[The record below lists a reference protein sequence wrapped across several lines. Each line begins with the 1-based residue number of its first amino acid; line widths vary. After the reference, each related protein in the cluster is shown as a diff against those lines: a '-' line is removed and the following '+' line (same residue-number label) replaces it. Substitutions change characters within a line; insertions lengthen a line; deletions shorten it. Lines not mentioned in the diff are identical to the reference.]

1 MKKQLQLDD
10 AFDGETAELSDEL
23 YEALGELRPD
33 PKGFR
38 EGVQDRIDAAEANAS
53 AVPSAKLNAFARRA
67 AAFFPP
73 VLLGKGA
80 AKLGV
85 GAPVAAKM
93 GTKFLP
99 GLLVFPVVSIIMVFF
114 TLLIGLKTIFTRADG
129 QQRQDRDEA
138 NIDTKLWW
146 GRFWLPFAL
155 MTVLSFILMFKVP
168 GDAFALLITIS
179 TLSFLGV
186 YASLVRAGL
195 ATRREV
201 GMRASIA
208 MIWLMGLSLQMASP
222 LQRLD
227 DSIAYGWLVPLF
239 LIIGSTCCA
248 ILGKP
253 EAKSNQKGY
262 RWRTPLLLLGGSI
275 LVAMVLGLSLAGGK
289 KEATYDDVRAWVASY
304 EAGEDDE
311 DRCYEVPRVERVI
324 TNFYAAG
331 EPRFDLKVLRRAA
344 REGLEVAFKT
354 GSFNTLC
361 AASFARLGFLE
372 DADYENFIDEDE
384 VETMLSSRRMISGD
398 HDLPALLAHLHFGSL
413 SYQER
418 HLIADK
424 AIATLDPTRRLA
436 NAKDVLW
443 IIHYLDALDLS
454 ERVQELEQPAH
465 EILKRLWCRVVSG
478 KEACFTAYPTSAK
491 RDEDGAITE
500 TSASSVWGDA
510 TSRAVYL
517 MKRLGVPEFLS
528 ASDLAALDAYLLG
541 ESHQFE
547 GSEITRYHAEAV
559 SARTLL
565 HTMPGWESSRAEEGA
580 IDEFTVKRILEFR
593 VVIAAALLVIF
604 SLLLTLRAP
613 SSTSRDGD
621 PDLLP
626 NVIPGV

>member
-1 MKKQLQLDD
+1 MKKQIQLDD
-10 AFDGETAELSDEL
+10 AFDGEKAELSDEL

-33 PKGFR
+33 PDEFR

-53 AVPSAKLNAFARRA
+53 AVPPEKLSSFARRA
-67 AAFFPP
+67 ASFFPP

-80 AKLGV
+80 AKFGV
-85 GAPVAAKM
+85 GAPVAAKV
-93 GTKFLP
+93 GTKLVP
-99 GLLVFPVVSIIMVFF
+99 GLLVFPVVSIIMVCF
-114 TLLIGLKTIFTRADG
+114 TLLIGLKTVFIRANG

-195 ATRREV
+195 GTRREV
-201 GMRASIA
+201 GMRASVA
-208 MIWLMGLSLQMASP
+208 MGWLLGMSVNMARP
-222 LQRLD
+222 GRIN

-239 LIIGSTCCA
+239 LIIGVTFCA

-253 EAKSNQKGY
+253 EAKSHRKGY
-262 RWRTPLLLLGGSI
+262 RLRTPLLLLGGSV
-275 LVAMVLGLSLAGGK
+275 LFATVLGLSRTNDK
-289 KEATYDDVRAWVASY
+289 KAATYEDVRAWIASY

-311 DRCYEVPRVERVI
+311 DRCYEVPRVERIV

-331 EPRFDLKVLRRAA
+331 KLPFDLRVLGRAA
-344 REGLEVAFKT
+344 REGLKGALKS

-372 DADYENFIDEDE
+372 DADYENFIDEDA
-384 VETMLSSRRMISGD
+384 VEAMLSSRRMHLAGD
-398 HDLPALLAHLHFGSL
+398 HDLPALLAHLHFESL

-418 HLIADK
+418 HLIAGK
-424 AIATLDPTRRLA
+424 AIATLDPTRNLA
-436 NAKDVLW
+436 NTKDVLW
-443 IIHYLDALDLS
+443 IIHYLDALGLS
-454 ERVQELEQPAH
+454 ERVQELAQPAH
-465 EILKRLWCRVVSG
+465 EILKRTWCRVVSG
-478 KEACFTAYPTSAK
+478 KEACFTPYPTSAE

-500 TSASSVWGDA
+500 TSTSSAWGEA

-517 MKRLGVPEFLS
+517 IKRLGVPEFLS
-528 ASDLAALDAYLLG
+528 ASDLAALDAYLLDN
-541 ESHQFE
+541 SRQFE
-547 GSEITRYHAEAV
+547 QSEIRRSHAEAV

-565 HTMPGWESSRAEEGA
+565 HTLPEWEEPGTEPVF
-580 IDEFTVKRILEFR
+580 DEYSVQRILEFR
-593 VVIAAALLVIF
+593 VAIAAALLVIF

-613 SSTSRDGD
+613 RESA
-621 PDLLP
+621 
-626 NVIPGV
+626 VA

>member
-10 AFDGETAELSDEL
+10 AFDGEAAELSDEL

-53 AVPSAKLNAFARRA
+53 SVPSAKLNAFARRA

-99 GLLVFPVVSIIMVFF
+99 GLLVFPVVSIIMVCF

-155 MTVLSFILMFKVP
+155 MTVLSGILMFKVP
-168 GDAFALLITIS
+168 GDALALLITIS

-208 MIWLMGLSLQMASP
+208 MIWLTGLSLQVAKP
-222 LQRLD
+222 VGRLD

-253 EAKSNQKGY
+253 EAKSYRKGY
-262 RWRTPLLLLGGSI
+262 RWRTPLLLLGGSV
-275 LVAMVLGLSLAGGK
+275 LVAMVLGLLLSENK
-289 KEATYDDVRAWVASY
+289 KEATYDDVRAWIASY

-311 DRCYEVPRVERVI
+311 DRCYEVPRVERVV

-331 EPRFDLKVLRRAA
+331 EPPFDLKVLGRAA
-344 REGLEVAFKT
+344 REGLKGALKT
-354 GSFNTLC
+354 KSFNILC
-361 AASFARLGFLE
+361 ASSFARLGFLE

-384 VETMLSSRRMISGD
+384 VDAMLSSRRMSRAGD

-424 AIATLDPTRRLA
+424 AIATLDPTRKLA
-436 NAKDVLW
+436 NTEDVLW

-454 ERVQELEQPAH
+454 ERVQELGQPAH
-465 EILKRLWCRVVSG
+465 EILERTWCRVVSG
-478 KEACFTAYPTSAK
+478 KEACFTPYPTSAK
-491 RDEDGAITE
+491 RDEEGAITE
-500 TSASSVWGDA
+500 TRASSVWGDT

-528 ASDLAALDAYLLG
+528 ASDLAALDSYLLG

-547 GSEITRYHAEAV
+547 WSEIRRDHADAV

-565 HTMPGWESSRAEEGA
+565 HTLPEWENAGTKPA
-580 IDEFTVKRILEFR
+580 LDEYLVQRILEFR

-613 SSTSRDGD
+613 RESGTDGL
-621 PDLLP
+621 PDC
-626 NVIPGV
+626 VAGVVPFG

>member
-10 AFDGETAELSDEL
+10 AFDGEAAELSDEL

-80 AKLGV
+80 AKFGV

-99 GLLVFPVVSIIMVFF
+99 GLLVFPVVSIIMVCF

-208 MIWLMGLSLQMASP
+208 MIWLMGLSLQMANP

-253 EAKSNQKGY
+253 EAKPNQKGY
-262 RWRTPLLLLGGSI
+262 RWRTPLLLLGGSV
-275 LVAMVLGLSLAGGK
+275 LVAMVLVLSQTGGK
-289 KEATYDDVRAWVASY
+289 KEATYDDVRAWIASY

-311 DRCYEVPRVERVI
+311 DRCYEVPRVERVV

-331 EPRFDLKVLRRAA
+331 EPPFDLEVLGRAA
-344 REGLEVAFKT
+344 REGLKSSLKT
-354 GSFNTLC
+354 KSFNTLC
-361 AASFARLGFLE
+361 AASFARLGFLD

-384 VETMLSSRRMISGD
+384 VEAMLSSRRMISGE
-398 HDLPALLAHLHFGSL
+398 HHLPALLAHLHFGPL

-424 AIATLDPTRRLA
+424 AIATLDPTRKLA

-454 ERVQELEQPAH
+454 ERVQELKQPAH
-465 EILKRLWCRVVSG
+465 EILERTWCRVVSG
-478 KEACFTAYPTSAK
+478 KEACFTPYPTSAK

-500 TSASSVWGDA
+500 TRASSVWGGA

-517 MKRLGVPEFLS
+517 MKRLGVPEFLR

-541 ESHQFE
+541 ESYQFE
-547 GSEITRYHAEAV
+547 WSEIRRDQAEAV

-565 HTMPGWESSRAEEGA
+565 HTLPEWESAGTEPA
-580 IDEFTVKRILEFR
+580 LDEYSVQRILEFR

-613 SSTSRDGD
+613 RESGTDGISIAD
-621 PDLLP
+621 AS
-626 NVIPGV
+626 VIPFV